1 MDLVLPTPGSY
12 VVAVSGGVDS
22 MALLDMLTKQ
32 STKNGKWKLVVAHLD
47 HGIRDDSAEDREL
60 VQDVARR
67 QGLPFVYHE
76 AHLGAGA
83 SEAVARV
90 ARYGFLRK
98 TLRANGGQA
107 IITAHHQDDVLE
119 TAIINIL
126 RGSGR
131 KGLTSLSS
139 QTDLLRPLLR
149 VPKRDLVAYAK
160 DQGLK
165 WREDSTN
172 QDEAYLR
179 NYVRHRL
186 LARFDDEA
194 RLRLWKIITNLSKT
208 NKELDTLLVK
218 QLGVQ
223 PVEGSIDR
231 QWFNHLPHAVAREVM
246 AAWLRAHGMRSFDSK
261 TLERL
266 VVAAKVAAAGKLFPV
281 QAGLNMKVYNDRLA
295 LAGSER

>member
-1 MDLVLPTPGSY
+1 MDVVLPKPGSY

-22 MALLDMLTKQ
+22 MALLDLLRRQ
-32 STKNGKWKLVVAHLD
+32 GHGDRDWKLVVAHLD
-47 HGIRDDSAEDREL
+47 HGIRSDSGEDREL
-60 VQDVARR
+60 VQSAAR
-67 QGLPFVYHE
+67 QHGLPFVYHE
-76 AHLGAGA
+76 EKLGTGA
-83 SEAVARV
+83 NEAAARA

-98 TLRANGGQA
+98 TLRASGGQA

-139 QTDLLRPLLR
+139 QSDLLRPLLQ

-160 DQGLK
+160 DQGLE

-172 QDEAYLR
+172 RDEAYLR

-186 LARFDDEA
+186 LSRFKDADRA
-194 RLRLWKIITNLSKT
+194 KFLRLINGLAETNR
-208 NKELDTLLVK
+208 ELDTSLVN
-218 QLGVQ
+218 QLHVQ
-223 PVEGSIDR
+223 PVAGTIDR
-231 QWFNHLPHAVAREVM
+231 QWFNHLPHAVAREM
-246 AAWLRAHGMRSFDSK
+246 LAAWLRAHGTRSFDSK

-266 VVAAKVAAAGKLFPV
+266 VVSAKVAAAGKTFPV
-281 QAGLNMKVYNDRLA
+281 RAGLNLKVHSGHLA
-295 LAGSER
+295 LDRPER

>member
-22 MALLDMLTKQ
+22 IALLHMLSAQ
-32 STKNGKWKLVVAHLD
+32 PGLKLAVAHFD
-47 HGIRDDSAEDREL
+47 HGIRDDSGTDRL
-60 VQDVARR
+60 FVQGLA
-67 QGLPFVYHE
+67 GHYKLPFVYNE
-76 AHLGAGA
+76 GNLGQGA
-83 SEAVARV
+83 SEATARA
-90 ARYGFLRK
+90 ARYDFLRK

-131 KGLTSLSS
+131 KGLTSLGSRN
-139 QTDLLRPLLR
+139 TLLRPLLN

-172 QDEAYLR
+172 RDEAYLR

-186 LARFDDEA
+186 LARFDDDSRA
-194 RLRLWKIITNLSKT
+194 RFLRLINNLAETNR
-208 NKELDTLLVK
+208 ELDTSLVK
-218 QLGVQ
+218 QLAAQ
-223 PVEGSIDR
+223 PVAGTIDR
-231 QWFNHLPHAVAREVM
+231 QWFNHLPHAVAREMM